1 MEIAVVGVP
10 GVGKSLAL
18 KAMGASEDE
27 ATAKKATS
35 RLVVPVPDA
44 RIKYLSSVYQPK
56 KTTYARIQF
65 REASGLGVDT
75 PKGTADIRNN
85 VQGSDALLVVVRD
98 FEFFDEAPDPAAEA
112 TGVLEEL
119 LTLDYMVASNRLERI
134 AKATKQGKKSETPA
148 EDAAMGEVMAIL
160 EEGKPLLGNLSE
172 ETATLLKNYAFL
184 TLKHVVVLLNSD
196 EDRASEASPTDEPF
210 DRYPAFRAAL
220 PIEAEIAELET
231 EEEKAEFLADLGI
244 EEPVLHKVIH
254 SFYAAM
260 ELIPFFTVGEDEVRA
275 WTIRRG
281 TKARDAAGEIHS
293 DLSRGFIAAE
303 VLAYDDFV
311 TYGGFKEAKAKG
323 KVRIESR
330 DYIVKDGDIMNVR
343 FNV

>member
-1 MEIAVVGVP
+1 MEIAVVGAP

-18 KAMGASEDE
+18 RAMGASEDE
-27 ATAKKATS
+27 ATGKKSTS
-35 RLVVPVPDA
+35 RLVVSVPDA
-44 RIKYLSSVYQPK
+44 RIKHLSSIYQPK

-65 REASGLGVDT
+65 REAGGLGMET
-75 PKGTADIRNN
+75 PKGTADFRNN
-85 VQGSDALLVVVRD
+85 VQGADGMLVVVKD
-98 FEFFDEAPDPAAEA
+98 FEFFGEAPDPASEA
-112 TGVLEEL
+112 TALLEEL
-119 LTLDYMVASNRLERI
+119 LTLDYMVTSARMERI
-134 AKATKQGKKSETPA
+134 AKALKQGKKSETPA
-148 EDAAMGEVMAIL
+148 EDEAMQEVMAIL
-160 EEGKPLLGNLSE
+160 EDGKPLLGNLPE
-172 ETATLLKNYAFL
+172 ETAMLLKNYAYL

-196 EDRASEASPTDEPF
+196 EDRASDPSPTEQPF

-231 EEEKAEFLADLGI
+231 EEEQAEFLADLGI
-244 EEPVLHKVIH
+244 AEPVLHKIIQ

-260 ELIPFFTVGEDEVRA
+260 DLIPFFTVGEDEVRA

-303 VLAYDDFV
+303 VLAYEDFV

-323 KVRIESR
+323 RVRIESR
-330 DYIVKDGDIMNVR
+330 DYVVADGDIINVR